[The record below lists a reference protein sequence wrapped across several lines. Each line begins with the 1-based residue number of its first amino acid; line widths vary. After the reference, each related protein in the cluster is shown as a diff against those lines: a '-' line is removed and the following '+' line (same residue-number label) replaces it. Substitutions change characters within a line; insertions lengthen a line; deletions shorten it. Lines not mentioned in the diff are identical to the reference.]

1 MFISFFYFSQ
11 QSNSQKFFFFFDKS
25 NSQKLS
31 KLLHGTCKCWIV
43 TFNRTDLYTYI
54 YIEQIRSL
62 EKNYA
67 IKDTEKIT
75 LPPIQHVEP
84 KSDIVKIDLALYP
97 VHSYLS
103 TQFNN
108 QVQKTWERLM
118 NNKQKNLILKMKILV
133 INLMSLDWLYV
144 LTCKTMKMVLFR
156 ILVILFHDI
165 WS

>member
-1 MFISFFYFSQ
+1 M
-11 QSNSQKFFFFFDKS
+11 
-25 NSQKLS
+25 
-31 KLLHGTCKCWIV
+31 H
-43 TFNRTDLYTYI
+43 I

-67 IKDTEKIT
+67 IEDTEKIT

-108 QVQKTWERLM
+108 QVQKT
-118 NNKQKNLILKMKILV
+118 
-133 INLMSLDWLYV
+133 
-144 LTCKTMKMVLFR
+144 
-156 ILVILFHDI
+156 
-165 WS
+165 